1 MWYSV
6 KWLDKCPK
14 DKPADIRPPSSHYQV
29 FSYFPFKSVWKNC
42 GLIFTPGAS
51 RGVTTHPCVSNFHLA
66 ESIEGHFDFERIR
79 HIEAVA
85 AAAAAAK
92 NVYTS
97 YVFV

>member
-1 MWYSV
+1 MI
-6 KWLDKCPK
+6 L
-14 DKPADIRPPSSHYQV
+14 
-29 FSYFPFKSVWKNC
+29 
-42 GLIFTPGAS
+42 FTPGAS

-79 HIEAVA
+79 HIVEAK